1 MRHIAFYGKGGIGK
15 STVVS
20 NVAVLLAKRG
30 HKVLLVGCDPK
41 HDTSYKVSDH
51 YPIPTVMEQ
60 VVLRRR
66 DLAPSDYLF
75 EGRYGITCVESG
87 GPEPGM
93 GCAGRGIT
101 KMFEIF
107 EAGGVFQRDYDVCL
121 YDVLGD
127 VVCGGFAVPM
137 RYSPDIEVVVVVSGE
152 FMALYAANNICR
164 AVARLEKGGTRLAGF
179 VGNLRGLPGEERRV
193 ARFAE
198 RLGGAVLA
206 TIPQDPLVLE
216 AERERRTL
224 VEHAPESAT
233 ARRYEALTE
242 AILGLDSRRLAT
254 PRPMGDIGFDEFV
267 RTSVAEG

>member
-15 STVVS
+15 STIVS

-41 HDTSYKVSDH
+41 HDTSYKVSDR

-60 VVLRRR
+60 VVVRRR
-66 DLAPSDYLF
+66 DLAPQDYLF
-75 EGRYGITCVESG
+75 EGRFGITCVEAG

-107 EAGGVFQRDYDVCL
+107 EAGGVFRRDFEFCL

-137 RYSPDIEVVVVVSGE
+137 RSPEDAEVVVVVSGE

-179 VGNLRGLPGEERRV
+179 VANLRGLPGEDSRIT
-193 ARFAE
+193 RFAG
-198 RLGGAVLA
+198 RLGGSVLA
-206 TIPQDPLVLE
+206 VIPQDPLVLE

-224 VEHAPESAT
+224 VEYAPDSAT
-233 ARRYEALTE
+233 ARAYSTLTE
-242 AILGLDSRRLAT
+242 ALLALDRTRLCS
-254 PRPMGDIGFDEFV
+254 PRPMGDIGFEEFV
-267 RTSVAEG
+267 RASFSEA

>member
-20 NVAVLLAKRG
+20 NIALLLAKRG
-30 HKVLLVGCDPK
+30 RKVLLVGCDPK

-60 VVLRRR
+60 VVVRRR
-66 DLAPSDYLF
+66 DLAPQDYLF
-75 EGRYGITCVESG
+75 EGRHGLTCVEAG

-107 EAGGVFQRDYDVCL
+107 ESGGIFDRDYEFCL

-137 RYSPDIEVVVVVSGE
+137 RYSRDIEVVVVVSGE

-179 VGNLRGLPGEERRV
+179 VGNLRGLPGEERRI

-198 RLGGAVLA
+198 RLGGRVLA
-206 TIPQDPLVLE
+206 IIPQDPLVLD

-224 VEHAPESAT
+224 VEHAPDSPT
-233 ARRYEALTE
+233 ARRYEDLTE
-242 AILGLDSRRLAT
+242 ALLGLDRHRLGV

-267 RTSVAEG
+267 RTSFTEA